1 MFGVLPALD
10 TTLKLGEA
18 SVYVT
23 HASVYVTNGS
33 CKRGDLP
40 PQDTSEGEGHRD
52 VDRCE

>member
-10 TTLKLGEA
+10 TTLKLGESA
-18 SVYVT
+18 VYVT
-23 HASVYVTNGS
+23 HSS
-33 CKRGDLP
+33 CKCCDLP